1 MSNPHK
7 GEVALEAGDKTYTL
21 RYSIDAICSM
31 EAALGKGFPAIAAE
45 MSDINKM
52 SVTVVRQVLHSGLQ
66 ESHPDLTL
74 KDAGELILSAGG
86 ALKVM
91 AKVTEALGAAF
102 PDAKK
107 DAKPG
112 PQPGPRR
119 AGTGRPS

>member
-1 MSNPHK
+1 MANPHK
-7 GEVALEAGDKTYTL
+7 GEVELQAGEKTFTL

-52 SVTVVRQVLHSGLQ
+52 SVSVVRQVLHSGLQ
-66 ESHPDLTL
+66 ECHPELTL
-74 KDAGELILSAGG
+74 KEAGELILSAGG

-102 PDAKK
+102 PDAKE
-107 DAKPG
+107 AKPG